1 MKFNS
6 IKNMKE
12 DINNATIE
20 LYANKR
26 VIIFD
31 CKSVIDYSK
40 ECVVLDLGS
49 SKLKLVGTDFVVD
62 SFVFGQTD
70 ITGVIYS
77 IEFI

>member
-70 ITGVIYS
+70 ITGIIHS
-77 IEFI
+77 IEFV

>member
-70 ITGVIYS
+70 ITGIIHS